1 MGSTLIMRRYGYVF
15 NLEDTPN
22 ENFWKQSRE
31 IELID
36 GSIVYGCE
44 GDFDIEQVKGQMFTK
59 ENFLIWLGENAKQE
73 ETEQ

>member
-73 ETEQ
+73 EIE